1 MELMDDCLKLIQAA
15 DSQAWVATLTRA
27 AAQLG
32 YSRVLFGLKPGK
44 DAPNATATVTG
55 NFQPAWRR
63 RYEDM
68 GYVNLDPTVSHSFA
82 SSLPLVWGPGLYST
96 PAQAHFAEEAA
107 AANLS
112 QGVTLPMHGPQ
123 GQVGMLSLSC
133 EPLPQP
139 GYLAQVQASLGAAAL
154 LRDYAMTSGI
164 RLFTDAQRPTPHLTA
179 REREIL
185 TWAWSG
191 KTTWEIGTILGI
203 SEPAVEF
210 HFKNV
215 RQKLKVSSRRLAV
228 ARAMQLDLISP

>member
-1 MELMDDCLKLIQAA
+1 MELMDDCLKLVEATDSQTWVTTLAQAA
-15 DSQAWVATLTRA
+15 AN
-27 AAQLG
+27 LG

-44 DAPNATATVTG
+44 DAPNASATVTG
-55 NFQPAWRR
+55 NFNPAWRR

-68 GYVNLDPTVSHSFA
+68 GFVNLDPTVSHSFA
-82 SSLPLVWGPGLYST
+82 SSLPLVWGSALYAT

-112 QGVTLPMHGPQ
+112 HGVTLPMHGPQ

-133 EPLPQP
+133 EPVAQAR
-139 GYLAQVQASLGAAAL
+139 YLAQVQATLGSAAL
-154 LRDYAMTSGI
+154 LRDYAMISGI
-164 RLFTDAQRPTPHLTA
+164 RLFTNAQHPTPRLTA